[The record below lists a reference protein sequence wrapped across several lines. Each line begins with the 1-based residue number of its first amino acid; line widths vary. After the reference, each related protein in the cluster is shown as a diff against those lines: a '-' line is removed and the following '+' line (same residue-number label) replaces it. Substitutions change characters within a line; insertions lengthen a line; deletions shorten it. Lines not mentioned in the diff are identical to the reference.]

1 MNDLMNKISSYNL
14 FNYLLPGAIF
24 IVFIEKITTYKI
36 LQSDMLINAFI
47 IYFLGLIISR
57 IGSLL
62 IEPIL
67 KKIVKFAKYEDFITA
82 SKEDEKINILSE
94 SNNMYRTFISLF
106 SILIIFKLYDNYC
119 LICKE
124 YNIYIVLLFLL
135 ILFVFSYLKQTKYI
149 TKRVNSYV
157 KRKNNE
163 HN

>member
-1 MNDLMNKISSYNL
+1 MNDFMNKISSYNL

-24 IVFIEKITTYKI
+24 AVFIEKTTTYKI

-47 IYFLGLIISR
+47 IYFIGLIVSR

-106 SILIIFKLYDNYC
+106 LILIIFKFYDDYC

-124 YNIYIVLLFLL
+124 YNIYIFLLFLL
-135 ILFVFSYLKQTKYI
+135 ILFVFSYMKQTKYI
-149 TKRVNSYV
+149 TKRVDSCL
-157 KRKNNE
+157 KKE
-163 HN
+163 K